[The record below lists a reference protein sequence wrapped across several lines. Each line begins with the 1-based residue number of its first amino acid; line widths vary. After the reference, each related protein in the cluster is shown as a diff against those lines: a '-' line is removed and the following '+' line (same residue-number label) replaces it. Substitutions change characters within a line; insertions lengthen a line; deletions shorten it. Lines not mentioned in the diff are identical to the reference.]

1 MESERL
7 SKPSYALS
15 YEKDMINHII
25 KTMFTYSCEFEI
37 TKKQKYETKSEIIK
51 QD

>member
-15 YEKDMINHII
+15 YEKDMKDHII
-25 KTMFTYSCEFEI
+25 KPMFIYSCEFEI
-37 TKKQKYETKSEIIK
+37 TKNRNMKLNMK
-51 QD
+51 